1 MKLYI
6 KTFGCQMNVY
16 DSVRMRDTLGVIGYT
31 ETQKPELADVI
42 IVNTCHIREKASEKL
57 FSELGRLAQV
67 KKKNALIVVCGCVVQ
82 AEGAEILKRS
92 HFVDIALGPQN
103 YHELPRLIAQY
114 NRQKGRVV
122 RADFP
127 AESKF
132 DFLPMPQKSAAN
144 AFLAI
149 QEGCDNFCSYCVVPY
164 TRGCEYS
171 RPSKEIVAEARALV
185 KAGAKEIMLLGQ
197 NVNCW
202 HGDKG
207 KDLGDLIRE
216 VAKIRGL
223 KRLRYTTS
231 YPSKITQ
238 NLISAHA
245 DCSKLMP
252 YIHIPIQSGSDRV
265 LKAMN
270 RQYTVAEYEK
280 IVQAFRKAR
289 PDIAVSSDF
298 IVGFP
303 GETEE
308 DFNQTM
314 ALVERVGYASSFSF
328 KYSPRPGTP
337 ASLMKNQIPEKVKT
351 ERLMKLQ
358 ALLLSQ
364 QKAFNQATVGKTLE
378 VLLTEQGKEKG
389 QLIGYSPYLQ
399 GTVVK
404 SPKKMLG
411 QIVRVKI
418 TEATATALKGEIVK

>member
-245 DCSKLMP
+245 DCPKLMP

-404 SPKKMLG
+404 APKKMLG

>member
-207 KDLGDLIRE
+207 KDLGDLIHE

-245 DCSKLMP
+245 DCPKLMP

-404 SPKKMLG
+404 APKKMLG

>member
-82 AEGAEILKRS
+82 AEGVEILKRS

-202 HGDKG
+202 HGDQG

-245 DCSKLMP
+245 DCPKLMP

-404 SPKKMLG
+404 APKKMLG

>member
-404 SPKKMLG
+404 APKKMLG